1 MRPIFPLSP
10 LLSEGILGSPGEKF
24 PYIVDHAVE
33 QPLDVNLNPPPEGKL
48 IHYLMNTDVGKYR
61 FCDGHALMIDSSPF
75 FAIDLCRHG
84 LGQIACHTAHRN
96 HQIFA
101 FYLLSF
107 DTLGPQLTP
116 LAALPLATIPSIDD
130 PIRDRGLHLE
140 PEDFSMR
147 TTIFI
152 PFLLVLK
159 VS

>member
-1 MRPIFPLSP
+1 M
-10 LLSEGILGSPGEKF
+10 
-24 PYIVDHAVE
+24 D
-33 QPLDVNLNPPPEGKL
+33 
-48 IHYLMNTDVGKYR
+48 TDVGKYW

-84 LGQIACHTAHRN
+84 LGQIAYHIAHRN

-107 DTLGPQLTP
+107 DTSGPQFTP
-116 LAALPLATIPSIDD
+116 LAALSIAVIPFIDD
-130 PIRDRGLHLE
+130 AVRNHCLHLE

-147 TTIFI
+147 TTLFI